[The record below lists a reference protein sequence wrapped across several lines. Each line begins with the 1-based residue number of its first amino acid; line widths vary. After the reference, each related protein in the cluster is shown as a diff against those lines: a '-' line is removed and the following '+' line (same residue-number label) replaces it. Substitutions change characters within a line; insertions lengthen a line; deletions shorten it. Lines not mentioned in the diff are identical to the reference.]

1 MAPTGE
7 PSPGF
12 PGTDCGNG
20 NTQFHRDHL
29 EWDVVLQSPIA
40 EGGREAGADIA
51 AELRL
56 LSHDN
61 SLHELHIA
69 SNGLNHAHAGWIIVV
84 VELATAGAVA

>member
-7 PSPGF
+7 PSSSF
-12 PGTDCGNG
+12 PGADRGNG

-40 EGGREAGADIA
+40 EGDREAGADIA

-56 LSHDN
+56 LSHSK
-61 SLHELHIA
+61 SLHELRVDLQR
-69 SNGLNHAHAGWIIVV
+69 N
-84 VELATAGAVA
+84 